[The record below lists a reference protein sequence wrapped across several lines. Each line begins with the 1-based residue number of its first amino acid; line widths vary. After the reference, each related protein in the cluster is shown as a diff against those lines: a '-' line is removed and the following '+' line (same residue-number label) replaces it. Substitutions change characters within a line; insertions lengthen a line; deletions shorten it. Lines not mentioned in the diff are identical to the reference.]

1 MNRKEYRY
9 SQEHEWLCP
18 EPEGKARIGIT
29 DYAQSQ
35 LGDIVFIDL
44 PTAGTQVKQFEKMG
58 EVETV
63 KAVSDLFS
71 PASGKVLE
79 RNQAAL
85 DNPALV
91 NEDPYGKGWL
101 LRIELNQP
109 YFPQQVREYCARL
122 LPDLGQSPSKPEG
135 LHHGK
140 SLLIMYKR

>member
-1 MNRKEYRY
+1 MNLQEYRY

-18 EPEGKARIGIT
+18 EPQGKARIGIT

-35 LGDIVFIDL
+35 LGDIVFLDL
-44 PTAGTQVKQFEKMG
+44 PEPGSQVTQFEKMG

-79 RNQAAL
+79 RNQAVL

-91 NEDPYGKGWL
+91 NEDPYGAGWL
-101 LRIELNQP
+101 LRIELSQP
-109 YFPQQVREYCARL
+109 EELEALMDGDEYKEFVA
-122 LPDLGQSPSKPEG
+122 G
-135 LHHGK
+135 L
-140 SLLIMYKR
+140 SQDASD